1 MMKMTPTPDYAA
13 PFVCYLASDAGANIS
28 GSIFQVG
35 GNTVSM
41 YSEAYLT
48 NHITKFGQGPWT
60 MEELLQQVPRGL
72 LAGYKNPAEHPF
84 G

>member
-1 MMKMTPTPDYAA
+1 MYA
-13 PFVCYLASDAGANIS
+13 
-28 GSIFQVG
+28 
-35 GNTVSM
+35 
-41 YSEAYLT
+41 EAHLT